1 MQKGRGN
8 HHIKDQK
15 NIWNVDDSIR
25 SQKYKILKTPE
36 NLNAGKKNIFM
47 HSHLRTATSFLNAW
61 NCSGVGSVTFKIFTA
76 TSPTAKII
84 MKSTNPYDQQFC
96 IHSAYCLFF
105 LSGNSGKWYTWWCV
119 ASAAHSYHAIFL
131 WIQFRRSRNQ
141 CGSADKP
148 RWPQS
153 PSSNWSHAYPEASE

>member
-1 MQKGRGN
+1 MYVLVEAATLTPLCHNGQVVLS
-8 HHIKDQK
+8 HITHEQQDVDMSCFPVTRCRKEEEITISNIRK

-76 TSPTAKII
+76 TSPTAIHKTHMTSNSAFTLLIV
-84 MKSTNPYDQQFC
+84 YFFC
-96 IHSAYCLFF
+96 QETL
-105 LSGNSGKWYTWWCV
+105 
-119 ASAAHSYHAIFL
+119 
-131 WIQFRRSRNQ
+131 
-141 CGSADKP
+141 GSDTFDGV
-148 RWPQS
+148 
-153 PSSNWSHAYPEASE
+153 

>member
-1 MQKGRGN
+1 MFSCDQMQKGRGN

-84 MKSTNPYDQQFC
+84 MKSRKHVWPAILHSLCLLFIFSVRKLWEV
-96 IHSAYCLFF
+96 IHVMVRSICSSF
-105 LSGNSGKWYTWWCV
+105 LPCHFPLNTVPKE
-119 ASAAHSYHAIFL
+119 
-131 WIQFRRSRNQ
+131 
-141 CGSADKP
+141 
-148 RWPQS
+148 
-153 PSSNWSHAYPEASE
+153 PEPMWECR